1 MLRLSWVVA
10 YITLTLFI
18 IIVDMLVFMRAWFS
32 IDIVLTLR
40 PVIAYVTLMLATVM
54 AETCSS

>member
-18 IIVDMLVFMRAWFS
+18 IIVDMLVFMRVWFS

-40 PVIAYVTLMLATVM
+40 PVITYVTLMLATVM

>member
-18 IIVDMLVFMRAWFS
+18 IIVDMLVFRRAWFS
-32 IDIVLTLR
+32 IDVMLTLR